1 MTLRGRGGWFIL
13 GNYGARNTG
22 DEAMLA
28 GLVYGLRTRAQEV
41 PIAAVSRTGSFPLY
55 LEEMGVCPVEARVRP
70 VWQAVRSARGVI
82 LGGGTHFH
90 DDYVITRY
98 VRHLR
103 YMMRYLLLL
112 KVARLLQ
119 KRVFLLGMG
128 FGPFR
133 FKLTELITREICA
146 LADHI
151 AVRDP
156 ASFQR
161 IRKWVGSSKLT
172 QAFDLAALLCS
183 WAETRESVREGGSS
197 WRGSSISSHHG
208 AAETRG
214 SVKESGSAAFCLGV
228 SVISIANIPGYG
240 PRSDAIFQAAVRE
253 AIQSALREVPNLKAS
268 IFVFRG
274 AWPREEDVKVSAQL
288 YTALSKVSSNVV
300 LVPYSDDPR
309 RLLEWTAR
317 CDFFVATRFH
327 SAIFAYLTQ
336 RPFLCLAYH
345 HKCSDLALAIGLPP
359 YACLRIDEVLR
370 GELESRLLDLLR
382 QPAAFRASL
391 PVAQAESLAW
401 QNLEVLPHL

>member
-1 MTLRGRGGWFIL
+1 MTLRGQGGWFIL

-41 PIAAVSRTGSFPLY
+41 PIAAVSRAGSFPPY
-55 LEEMGVCPVEARVRP
+55 LEEMGVWPVETRVRP
-70 VWQAVRSARGVI
+70 VWQAIRSAHGVI

-133 FKLTELITREICA
+133 FKLTELITREICT

-161 IRKWVGSSKLT
+161 IRKWVDSSKLT

-183 WAETRESVREGGSS
+183 WAE
-197 WRGSSISSHHG
+197 
-208 AAETRG
+208 ARG
-214 SVKESGSAAFCLGV
+214 SVKESSSAAFCLGV

-240 PRSDAIFQAAVRE
+240 PRSDAIFQAAVGE
-253 AIQSALREVPNLKAS
+253 AIQSALRKVPNLKVS
-268 IFVFRG
+268 IFIFRG
-274 AWPREEDVKVSAQL
+274 AWPREEDVRVSTQL
-288 YTALSKVSSNVV
+288 YTTLSKVSSKVV

-309 RLLEWTAR
+309 RLLEWIAR

-345 HKCSDLALAIGLPP
+345 HKCSDLAQAIGLPS
-359 YACLRIDEVLR
+359 YACLRIDEVLW

-391 PVAQAESLAW
+391 PVAQAESWAW